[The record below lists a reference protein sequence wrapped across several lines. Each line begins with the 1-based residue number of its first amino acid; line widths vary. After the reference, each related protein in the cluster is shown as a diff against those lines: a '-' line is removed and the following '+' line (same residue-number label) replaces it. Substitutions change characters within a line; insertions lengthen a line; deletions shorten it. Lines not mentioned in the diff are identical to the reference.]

1 MKIGKERSAFTLVEI
16 LMTIAI
22 IGILASVAIVN
33 LNNARAKARSA
44 TAKSWGSSMGPVFV
58 LCSDTNGTINNYSE
72 DGAVCNP
79 ATGETWPRRPNSYEA
94 IQINDNTTAD
104 GTWEIEIRD
113 SDAAY
118 NCIRCTQENCI
129 NTGSTDCS

>member
-1 MKIGKERSAFTLVEI
+1 MKLSRNSQAFTLVEI

-33 LNNARAKARSA
+33 LNNARGKARSA

-58 LCSDTNGTINNYSE
+58 LCSDSNGLINDWG
-72 DGAVCNP
+72 DGTAVCSP
-79 ATGETWPRRPNSYEA
+79 STGETWPRRPNSYET

-104 GTWEIEIRD
+104 GTWEIEIMD
-113 SDAAY
+113 DDEAY

-129 NTGSTDCS
+129 NTGNTDCS